1 MRLPQWPQQ
10 LTQSVVVNFLH
21 EGDEPA
27 NVAFG
32 NTVAHKPVQVVSG
45 QVSNAHASVV
55 MSFCMSSALMGWAEG
70 REGGRF
76 MKIKKQ
82 K

>member
-10 LTQSVVVNFLH
+10 LSQTVVVNFLH

-45 QVSNAHASVV
+45 QVSNAHASV
-55 MSFCMSSALMGWAEG
+55 FAEG
-70 REGGRF
+70 HCGGDELLHVF
-76 MKIKKQ
+76 GAHGVG
-82 K
+82 